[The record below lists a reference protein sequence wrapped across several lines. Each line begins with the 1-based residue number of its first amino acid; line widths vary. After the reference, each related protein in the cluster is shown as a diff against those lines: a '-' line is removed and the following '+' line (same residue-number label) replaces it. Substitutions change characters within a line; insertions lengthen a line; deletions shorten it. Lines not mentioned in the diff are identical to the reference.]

1 MQDFNE
7 FERRMRFQ
15 FTFANERK
23 NRIPSMSNQIWKPP
37 VTHPGLHNPLLYPL
51 KAI

>member
-15 FTFANERK
+15 FTFANEK
-23 NRIPSMSNQIWKPP
+23 KEPHPFHVKSNQIWKPP
-37 VTHPGLHNPLLYPL
+37 VTHPGLHNP
-51 KAI
+51 